1 MGLAQNLKGLN
12 GGAEPRL
19 TSGGEAGVNE
29 SNFQDRLLNFK
40 TVSHIGRRSRS
51 DQVSRSLD
59 LARIQICSD
68 QLTLHLAEARSQLT
82 NSLEQLLR

>member
-40 TVSHIGRRSRS
+40 TVSHIG
-51 DQVSRSLD
+51 
-59 LARIQICSD
+59 A
-68 QLTLHLAEARSQLT
+68 AKPE
-82 NSLEQLLR
+82 

>member
-1 MGLAQNLKGLN
+1 
-12 GGAEPRL
+12 
-19 TSGGEAGVNE
+19 VNE

-51 DQVSRSLD
+51 DGVKFQDRLI
-59 LARIQICSD
+59 LRRIQIYSD